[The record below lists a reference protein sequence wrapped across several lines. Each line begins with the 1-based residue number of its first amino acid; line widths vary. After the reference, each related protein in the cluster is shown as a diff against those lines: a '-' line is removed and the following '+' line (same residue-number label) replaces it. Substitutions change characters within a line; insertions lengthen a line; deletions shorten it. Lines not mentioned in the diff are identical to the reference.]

1 MDDVTPDIRAQFLQ
15 GMSAAACTVSVVTTD
30 GAHGRAGVTVSAMSS
45 VSADGTAPTL
55 VVCVHNLSPAAKTI
69 IENGSFCVNVLRDDQ
84 SYISDTFAGLLKT
97 PSGDKF
103 DCAKW
108 RPMATGSPRVS
119 DPLTAFDCR
128 VQSAQQ
134 VGTHFVFIGEVQ
146 EIYVSSGGSPLI
158 FANRAYGSAT
168 KISPARGDAVTG
180 ETLRVGTLH
189 TFGPYLLPSII
200 AKLEAASG
208 PVNLALHEGDQRRLL
223 ELLRSGDIDVA
234 FLYDFDLEDDLA
246 SQTLA
251 LLKPCVLLP
260 DGHPL
265 ADQDQVSLRDL
276 MPLRLVLLDA
286 PPSRDYFLSLFKGI
300 GEPLIGY
307 RVQSFEMVRGMVGH
321 GLGYSL
327 LATKPASAKTYDGRA
342 LSVRPILEDIPASR
356 LVLVWRR
363 AAAMSKIAEAFLRH
377 CNHAFGLDQD

>member
-1 MDDVTPDIRAQFLQ
+1 MDGENDDIRAQFLQ

-45 VSADGTAPTL
+45 VSADGAAPTL
-55 VVCVHNLSPAAKTI
+55 LVCVHSLSPAAKTI
-69 IENGSFCVNVLRDDQ
+69 IANGTFCVNVLRDDQ
-84 SYISDTFAGLLKT
+84 SFISDTFAGRLKP
-97 PSGDKF
+97 PSGNKF

-108 RPMATGSPRVS
+108 QPMATGSPRVS
-119 DPLTAFDCR
+119 DTLTAFDCK

-158 FANRAYGSAT
+158 FANRAYGSPT
-168 KISPARGDAVTG
+168 KINPARADGAKG

-200 AKLEAASG
+200 AQLEDASG

-234 FLYDFDLEDDLA
+234 FLYDFDLGDDLVN
-246 SQTLA
+246 QTLA
-251 LLKPCVLLP
+251 LLKPYVLLP
-260 DGHPL
+260 EGHPL
-265 ADQDQVSLRDL
+265 AAQDRVSLQDL
-276 MPLRLVLLDA
+276 IPLRLVLLDA

-307 RVQSFEMVRGMVGH
+307 RAQSFEMVRGMVGH

-327 LATKPASAKTYDGRA
+327 LATKPASAMSYDGKA
-342 LSVRPILEDIPASR
+342 LAVRPIAEDTLASR
-356 LVLVWRR
+356 LVLVRR
-363 AAAMSKIAEAFLRH
+363 KDKSLSKITETFLWH
-377 CNHAFGLDQD
+377 CNNVFGLDLD